1 MPTMLLP
8 WIDCLR
14 RRRARNPTARHAR
27 PQLEG
32 LEDRRV
38 PTHYTLLDLGT
49 LGGAPT
55 IGFGLDARGQ
65 ASGSGTT
72 ASGDTHGFIWQDGHM
87 YDLGTLGGDFSEADL
102 INDRGQAVGDSTTAA
117 GESHLVVWSLHDGH
131 VQTTDLGIL
140 PGATDMLGLAINNRS
155 QAVGEG
161 DLANGDAHTVL
172 ADRTSLHDLHSQVT
186 LGGASD
192 SAFSINN
199 GGQIVGVA
207 DTADLDSHAFAWD
220 GNRVRDL
227 GSLAGT
233 WSEALANN
241 AAGQVAGTSGT
252 DPQQH
257 FSYSAG
263 SGGGASQ
270 PGLHHHAFLYSGGRM
285 QNLGPVAGFTES
297 EGQWVDPQGRVFGA
311 SETTRQDG
319 FAATMWVNGRA
330 TDVNTLLVNP
340 PANFLHLGTI
350 NWGNSQGQLLGVG
363 RNTSGEVHSW
373 LLTPVEDGDGHGDA
387 PACASAA
394 DAMPTTASS
403 ELPAL
408 TTAGAAAPGK
418 LQAGHPVGK
427 TREVAAPGGV
437 PADSPEAL
445 AVTGAR
451 SQPSPAAEAPG
462 AAPALDPQPTPCAS
476 VPDWLPAGGMRA
488 RTRHP
493 VLTDL
498 GDEEALPWP
507 M

>member
-8 WIDCLR
+8 WFDFLR
-14 RRRARNPTARHAR
+14 RARARNPAARQAR
-27 PQLEG
+27 PQLER
-32 LEDRRV
+32 LEDRCV
-38 PTHYTLLDLGT
+38 PTHYSLLDLGT

-55 IGFGLDARGQ
+55 IVFGLDARGQ

-72 ASGDTHGFIWQDGHM
+72 ASGDTHGFLWQDGHM

-102 INDRGQAVGDSTTAA
+102 INDCGQAVGDSTTAA
-117 GESHLVVWSLHDGH
+117 GESNLVVWSLHNGQ
-131 VQTTDLGIL
+131 VQTTDLGTL

-161 DLANGDAHTVL
+161 DLTNGDAHTVL
-172 ADRTSLHDLHSQVT
+172 ADRTGLHDLHSQVT

-207 DTADLDSHAFAWD
+207 DTAALDSHAFAWD
-220 GNRVRDL
+220 GNRVRGL

-241 AAGQVAGTSGT
+241 AAGQIAGTSGT

-285 QNLGPVAGFTES
+285 QDLGPLAGFTES

-311 SETTRQDG
+311 SETSQQDG

-350 NWGNSQGQLLGVG
+350 NWGNSQGQLVGVG
-363 RNTSGEVHSW
+363 RNTSGEIHSW
-373 LLTPVEDGDGHGDA
+373 LLTPVEGGDGHGDA
-387 PACASAA
+387 PADPSAPAS
-394 DAMPTTASS
+394 PHKGQFRASG
-403 ELPAL
+403 L
-408 TTAGAAAPGK
+408 TTADAAVPGGFP
-418 LQAGHPVGK
+418 AGHPVGK
-427 TREVAAPGGV
+427 AREVATSEGV
-437 PADSPEAL
+437 PADSPEAR
-445 AVTGAR
+445 AVTGAM
-451 SQPSPAAEAPG
+451 SQPSTTAEAPG
-462 AAPALDPQPTPCAS
+462 AAPARDHQPTPRAS
-476 VPDWLPAGGMRA
+476 MPDWLPAVGMRA
-488 RTRHP
+488 RVRHP
-493 VLTDL
+493 VFTDL
-498 GDEEALPWP
+498 GDEESLPWP